1 MRFSGAGAGVE
12 FYGPTPKS
20 FLYKD
25 ILKKILVWSQ
35 SQPLEFSGVGVGLLR
50 FLGVGAGVDILKI
63 EGVGV
68 GLFVSDSATLLDTSM
83 KYTQNSWS
91 FHILNYDY

>member
-1 MRFSGAGAGVE
+1 MGV
-12 FYGPTPKS
+12 
-20 FLYKD
+20 
-25 ILKKILVWSQ
+25 
-35 SQPLEFSGVGVGLLR
+35 GVGVGLLG
-50 FLGVGAGVDILKI
+50 FLGVRAGVGVDIWKI
-63 EGVGV
+63 EGVGVGVGLWKIEGVGVGV